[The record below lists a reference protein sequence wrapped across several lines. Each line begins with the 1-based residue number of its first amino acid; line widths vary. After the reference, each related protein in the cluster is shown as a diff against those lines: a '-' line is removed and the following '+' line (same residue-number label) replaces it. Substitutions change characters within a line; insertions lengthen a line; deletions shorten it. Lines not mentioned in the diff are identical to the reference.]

1 MTWLQLS
8 SAVGSL
14 NGCGFSI
21 TFKGLGVMAIFFL
34 LFVLGCSRSTQW
46 EGNEVE
52 DLYIT
57 TPFPASFSLVFIIV
71 GFET

>member
-1 MTWLQLS
+1 
-8 SAVGSL
+8 
-14 NGCGFSI
+14 
-21 TFKGLGVMAIFFL
+21 MAIFFL

-46 EGNEVE
+46 EGNELE